1 MGDSITGILPY
12 VALACLSIQNAF
24 AVLIMRYCRSI
35 PSENLFSTQTAVIM
49 GEVLKG
55 FLSMLLVWRDHG
67 TLAGVWVNTY
77 EAVKSGV
84 PAVLYLLQ
92 NNLQYVAVSNL
103 EANTYQV
110 TYQLKILTTGILSV
124 VCLHKSLTATK
135 WIALLILTAGV
146 AIVQVSQMQPRSSKP
161 ENVNLVIGLTATLLA
176 TLSSGM
182 ASVYFEK
189 MLKDGSPMDVWQ
201 RNFQLAVYSVVIGIC
216 ALPGTDD
223 GAKVL
228 QNGFFYGYT
237 ATTWIN
243 IATQGGGGLLIAMV
257 IKYADSIMKN
267 IATSM
272 STVLCAVMSLW
283 IFGTPLNSYFVAGAV
298 MVNYATYLYS
308 K

>member
-1 MGDSITGILPY
+1 
-12 VALACLSIQNAF
+12 
-24 AVLIMRYCRSI
+24 MRYCRSI
-35 PSENLFSTQTAVIM
+35 PGESLFLTQTAVIM

-55 FLSMLLVWRDHG
+55 TLSAILVLRDHG
-67 TLAGVWVNTY
+67 TLAGVWVNTW

-84 PAVLYLLQ
+84 PAMLYLVQ

-110 TYQLKILTTGILSV
+110 TYQLKILSTGLLSV
-124 VCLHKSLTATK
+124 MFLGKSLSGTK
-135 WIALLILTAGV
+135 WLALVILTAGV
-146 AIVQVSQMQPRSSKP
+146 AVVQVSQTQSSAKS
-161 ENVNLVIGLTATLLA
+161 NVNLPVGLACTLMATV
-176 TLSSGM
+176 SSGM

-201 RNFQLAVYSVVIGIC
+201 RNFQLAVYSVVIGC
-216 ALPGTDD
+216 FAMLGTDQ
-223 GAKVL
+223 GARVL
-228 QNGFFYGYT
+228 EDGFFQGYT
-237 ATTWIN
+237 ITTWVN
-243 IATQGGGGLLIAMV
+243 ISIQGGGGLLIAMV

-272 STVLCAVMSLW
+272 STVVCAVMSLA
-283 IFGTPLNSYFVAGAV
+283 IFNTPLNAYFILGAV